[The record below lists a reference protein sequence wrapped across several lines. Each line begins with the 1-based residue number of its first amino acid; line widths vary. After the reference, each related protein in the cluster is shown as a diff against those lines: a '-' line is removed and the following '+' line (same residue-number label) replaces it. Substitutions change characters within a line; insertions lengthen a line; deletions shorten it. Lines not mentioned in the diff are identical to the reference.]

1 MPKYHLFRMT
11 ESAADHSYL
20 YNIAGDIYCPDNVR
34 PSIDSIVL
42 FKIVLI
48 RYYLWHSFI
57 KNIRINFNEYC
68 LQLVIILFFIL
79 NVEVDR

>member
-11 ESAADHSYL
+11 ESAADHLYL
-20 YNIAGDIYCPDNVR
+20 YNISGDLYCPYNSR
-34 PSIDSIVL
+34 PSIDTIVL

-48 RYYLWHSFI
+48 LYNLWHSFI

-68 LQLVIILFFIL
+68 LQLVIIQFFIL
-79 NVEVDR
+79 NIEVDR